1 MSASELLSFD
11 PCTGEL
17 VWQGPIGGTDAAVRA
32 ARGALRGWSQATF
45 TERVRVAETF
55 REVVLQNGPELA
67 TIISRETGKPH
78 WEAKTEVASVAAKI
92 EISVEA
98 YVTRTGDREA
108 QAQGIRQAVRHKPH
122 GVLAVLGPYNFPAH
136 LPNGHIVPALLAG
149 NAIVFKPSE
158 FTPATAELLA
168 GFWREAG
175 LPDGVLQV
183 VQGNG
188 ATGRD
193 LASHPGIDGLLF
205 TGSAATGAALA
216 RQYAETPHKVL
227 ALEMGGNN
235 PLIVWDA
242 DDLDA
247 AASIVIQSAFLSA
260 GQRCSCARRLIV
272 SQAQADALIDRLV
285 DVTRQIRIG
294 APFDDPEPFM
304 GPVIDNAAADRLL
317 AAARGLSARSAKTIA
332 PLERL
337 FEDKPFLSPA
347 IIDVTGAE
355 VADEEYFGPLLQV
368 QRVTDFEAAI
378 AVANHTRFGLAA
390 SLVGGDE
397 ALYRRFWQ
405 DSRAGVVNWNRPT
418 NGAASSAPFGGI
430 GASGNHRPSAFYAAD
445 YVAWPVASLE
455 ASRLVPIEMKGLN
468 RP

>member
-1 MSASELLSFD
+1 
-11 PCTGEL
+11 
-17 VWQGPIGGTDAAVRA
+17 
-32 ARGALRGWSQATF
+32 
-45 TERVRVAETF
+45 
-55 REVVLQNGPELA
+55 
-67 TIISRETGKPH
+67 
-78 WEAKTEVASVAAKI
+78 
-92 EISVEA
+92 
-98 YVTRTGDREA
+98 
-108 QAQGIRQAVRHKPH
+108 
-122 GVLAVLGPYNFPAH
+122 
-136 LPNGHIVPALLAG
+136 
-149 NAIVFKPSE
+149 
-158 FTPATAELLA
+158 
-168 GFWREAG
+168 
-175 LPDGVLQV
+175 
-183 VQGNG
+183 
-188 ATGRD
+188 
-193 LASHPGIDGLLF
+193 
-205 TGSAATGAALA
+205 
-216 RQYAETPHKVL
+216 
-227 ALEMGGNN
+227 
-235 PLIVWDA
+235 
-242 DDLDA
+242 
-247 AASIVIQSAFLSA
+247 
-260 GQRCSCARRLIV
+260 
-272 SQAQADALIDRLV
+272 
-285 DVTRQIRIG
+285 
-294 APFDDPEPFM
+294 M